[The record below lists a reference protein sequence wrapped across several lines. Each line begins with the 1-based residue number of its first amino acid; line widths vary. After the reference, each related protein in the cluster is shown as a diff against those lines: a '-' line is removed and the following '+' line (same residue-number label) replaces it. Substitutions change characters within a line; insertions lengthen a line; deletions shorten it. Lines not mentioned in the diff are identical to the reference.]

1 MRELLILN
9 NEIVE
14 VVSQVIRAGRASMAV
29 KHTEET
35 YLRPLDV
42 KVLLVFRLQN
52 IQNYGHTILV
62 VVSNYTLVSIRC
74 IRLNDTILFSTG
86 LSRLM
91 VL

>member
-1 MRELLILN
+1 
-9 NEIVE
+9 
-14 VVSQVIRAGRASMAV
+14 MAIE
-29 KHTEET
+29 HTEET

-74 IRLNDTILFSTG
+74 IRLNDTTLFSTSIVRI
-86 LSRLM
+86 L

>member
-1 MRELLILN
+1 
-9 NEIVE
+9 
-14 VVSQVIRAGRASMAV
+14 MAIE
-29 KHTEET
+29 HTEET

-74 IRLNDTILFSTG
+74 IRLNDTTLFSTG